1 MQVTTITMNNPKKY
15 NAWDMALCTQLA
27 EKVIKIYKC
36 NSVLNHL
43 VPVPR
48 SCREQEHEGIVSI
61 C

>member
-27 EKVIKIYKC
+27 EKVTKIYKS

-43 VPVPR
+43 VPVP
-48 SCREQEHEGIVSI
+48 
-61 C
+61 